1 MERIK
6 CGTEVGLA
14 SPNSKELVAL
24 GTIQKT
30 DRKAKAKDGQPL
42 ADYIE
47 VLVSIVYKRT
57 TILPRA
63 LGKIQNLGSAT
74 ARCIPWPRQNIICSD
89 LTQLQS
95 KFCSSIR
102 QITENSRETPGTKR
116 TTSKSDKAA
125 AGRLNKD
132 QVASQKLIEDKTT
145 RRNKEKPKEPTS
157 SMNVQSG
164 TRAISK

>member
-1 MERIK
+1 
-6 CGTEVGLA
+6 L
-14 SPNSKELVAL
+14 
-24 GTIQKT
+24 
-30 DRKAKAKDGQPL
+30 
-42 ADYIE
+42 
-47 VLVSIVYKRT
+47 
-57 TILPRA
+57 
-63 LGKIQNLGSAT
+63 
-74 ARCIPWPRQNIICSD
+74 
-89 LTQLQS
+89 LQ
-95 KFCSSIR
+95 FCSSIR

-164 TRAISK
+164 TSKNFLSFPYESSGYCNSL